1 MRASVRACMCLSV
14 WARDTGT
21 CEYTRAHTRTQKHI
35 HQVATDNEGRFLIDR
50 NPRYFAYVLD
60 YLRNGGVLPGNLP
73 SEEEEEEE
81 YIRVREEFDYF
92 LLTADAFPE
101 GSRTLAEM
109 VEEGMYVTETL
120 HSALAPELR
129 KEVCVSVYVRVLGDV
144 RSFRVCG
151 CGWVCMC
158 KRVREEFDYF
168 LLTADAFPEGSRT
181 LAEMMEEG
189 MYVTETLHSAL
200 PPELMKE
207 VCVCVYVRVPGDM
220 GSWRVWV
227 RVDAFV
233 GECACARGKSL
244 TTFFSRRTLSR
255 WGAARWQRWWRRGCT

>member
-120 HSALAPELR
+120 HSAL
-129 KEVCVSVYVRVLGDV
+129 
-144 RSFRVCG
+144 
-151 CGWVCMC
+151 
-158 KRVREEFDYF
+158 
-168 LLTADAFPEGSRT
+168 
-181 LAEMMEEG
+181 
-189 MYVTETLHSAL
+189 